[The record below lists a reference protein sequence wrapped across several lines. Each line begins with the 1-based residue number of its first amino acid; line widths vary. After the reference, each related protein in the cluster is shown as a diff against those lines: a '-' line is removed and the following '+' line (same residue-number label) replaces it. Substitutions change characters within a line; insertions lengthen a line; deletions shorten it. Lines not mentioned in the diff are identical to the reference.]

1 MKKLQNK
8 QKKESTLNSVNEQAA
23 TDMVGGQANESKF
36 KRVYRRIPVLM
47 NILCIIVFGVVI
59 VLMVYY
65 GLRWGTRHNKAIK
78 VPAFIEMSLEDARKL
93 ADEMDL
99 ELVVRDS
106 VYETDIAGG
115 LVVDQMPAPS
125 TVRDVTVK
133 PDRKIY
139 LTVNAYARRKVKVPY
154 VGHVALR
161 QAINQLEREGFN
173 IKELTFVQHHA
184 DIVTSQSVGGRTIT
198 RTSDILMPYGSG
210 VNLTVGYRNGH
221 HITSVPRLIGM
232 RLHQAQNALWT
243 SGLNVNKIEYDST
256 VTDLKSRRIARVYMQ
271 TQPSK
276 KGVKRGTKVSLYLTC
291 DDKLIDSLSKISDH
305 NAKYLDE
312 QRKLMEQ
319 EAQEEA
325 RLQEEREAKRR
336 EEEERRAAEAA
347 ELLESIEAVDGST
360 QIYGSEE
367 EAKAVAE
374 ATAAQQ
380 TAQQA
385 TSTTDE
391 DEFF

>member
-1 MKKLQNK
+1 MKKLKK
-8 QKKESTLNSVNEQAA
+8 QKSESALHSQQEPSTVGAA
-23 TDMVGGQANESKF
+23 TCNSAMEAF
-36 KRVYRRIPVLM
+36 KRVYQRIPVIM
-47 NILCIIVFGVVI
+47 NILFVTLFGVFVA
-59 VLMVYY
+59 LSVYF

-78 VPAFIEMSLEDARKL
+78 VPTFIEMNLEDARKL

-106 VYETDIAGG
+106 VYETDIEGG
-115 LVVDQMPAPS
+115 MIIDQMPAPS

-154 VGHVALR
+154 VGHVTLR

-173 IKELTFVQHHA
+173 IKELTFAPHHS
-184 DIVTSQSVGGRTIT
+184 DIVTSQSVGGRPVT
-198 RTSDILMPYGSG
+198 RTSDLEMPFGSN
-210 VNLTVGYRNGH
+210 VNLTVGYRKGNQ
-221 HITSVPRLIGM
+221 ITSVPRLIGM
-232 RLHQAQNALWT
+232 RLHQAKNALWT

-276 KGVKRGTKVSLYLTC
+276 KGVTRGTKVSLYLTC
-291 DDKLIDSLSKISDH
+291 DEKLIDSLSKVSDK

-319 EAQEEA
+319 EAKEEA
-325 RLQEEREAKRR
+325 RLEEEREAKRR

-347 ELLESIEAVDGST
+347 ERLEGMETVDGST

-367 EAKAVAE
+367 EAKAVAQ
-374 ATAAQQ
+374 ATAE
-380 TAQQA
+380 QQA
-385 TSTTDE
+385 EQAAKATTTD
-391 DEFF
+391 DKEFF